1 MVNTMVS
8 CRFSLKPIHSHR
20 FNRDED
26 GDDPNQHQNLKA
38 FRESMGIFGPFPQQ
52 KGMEEAS
59 WEPPKSHVKHRF
71 FMYLHFKNP
80 SYESVSSP
88 FFPITNQSF
97 PHPSSIHHRRL
108 NPPKWANW
116 FWTGAAW
123 ATLGSNAFALPWRV
137 TCVPTP
143 AWRPGEWRNPGWR
156 MVKVV

>member
-59 WEPPKSHVKHRF
+59 
-71 FMYLHFKNP
+71 
-80 SYESVSSP
+80 
-88 FFPITNQSF
+88 
-97 PHPSSIHHRRL
+97 
-108 NPPKWANW
+108 
-116 FWTGAAW
+116 
-123 ATLGSNAFALPWRV
+123 
-137 TCVPTP
+137 
-143 AWRPGEWRNPGWR
+143 
-156 MVKVV
+156 